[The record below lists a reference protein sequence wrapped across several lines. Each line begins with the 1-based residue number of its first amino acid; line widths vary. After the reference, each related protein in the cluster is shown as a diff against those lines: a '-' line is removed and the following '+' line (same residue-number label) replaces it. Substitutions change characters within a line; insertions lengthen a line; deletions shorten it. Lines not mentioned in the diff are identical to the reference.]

1 MKKFLLEY
9 NLKVRLPIIIFVIAT
24 TFAITYY
31 VSYAERNGVGY
42 APEQPILFSHKLH
55 NGTMGIDCQ
64 YCHTG
69 VEKSR
74 NASIPSADICMNCH
88 TVARK
93 DKPEIVKLTE
103 YYNQN
108 KPIPWKRI
116 HKVPE
121 FAYFNHSVHVN
132 KGIDCANCHGD
143 VKQMDVMAQVNSF
156 TMGACLEC
164 HRNPEKRIS
173 NYSDLVS
180 KKNLKKGPEYCS
192 ACHR

>member
-9 NLKVRLPIIIFVIAT
+9 NLKVRLPIIVFVIAT

-31 VSYAERNGVGY
+31 VSYAERNSVGY
-42 APEQPILFSHKLH
+42 APEQPINFSHKLH
-55 NGTMGIDCQ
+55 AGAMAIDCQ

-74 NASIPSADICMNCH
+74 NASIPAVDICMNCH
-88 TVARK
+88 TLARK
-93 DKPEIVKLTE
+93 DKPEILKLTD
-103 YYNQN
+103 YFNQG
-108 KPIPWKRI
+108 KPIPWKRV
-116 HKVPE
+116 HKVPD

-143 VKQMDVMAQVNSF
+143 VKQMDVIAQVNSF

-173 NYSDLVS
+173 NFIDLVT
-180 KKNLKKGPEYCS
+180 KKNLKKGPQYCS